1 MNRISKWLLAL
12 GIFLATLSILLY
24 WAWTWA
30 PSFYPPATRLLANDP
45 ATRQLAKQTD
55 QQALQF
61 LDELRYEPTFT
72 LRLTDRQVNAWLV
85 GEVEPRHSGLWPPG
99 VSQPRLQF
107 QPDECVLAARFQP
120 ARGPQT
126 VASARLRL
134 AVTADHRLGIE
145 LVRLQA
151 GWFPLPP
158 ESLVEPLVE
167 QLKRAGV
174 PAEWRQIEG
183 RDVLTIDPFDAPWV
197 RERMES
203 GQPRLERIALRNGE
217 LELTGRR
224 AP

>member
-1 MNRISKWLLAL
+1 MKRFSKWLLAL
-12 GIFLATLSILLY
+12 GGAFALLALLLS
-24 WAWTWA
+24 WGWSWA
-30 PSFYPPATRLLANDP
+30 PPFYRPATQLLASDP

-61 LDELRYEPTFT
+61 LDELRHEPTFT

-85 GEVEPRHSGLWPPG
+85 GEVEPRHPGLWPPG
-99 VSQPRLQF
+99 VSQPRLRF
-107 QPDECVLAARFQP
+107 QADECVLAARFQP
-120 ARGPQT
+120 ARGPAT

-158 ESLVEPLVE
+158 ESLVEPLVKQLE
-167 QLKRAGV
+167 QGGI
-174 PAEWRQIEG
+174 PSEWRQIEG
-183 RDVLTIDPFDAPWV
+183 RDVLTLDLFATPWV
-197 RERMES
+197 RERLES
-203 GQPRLERIALRNGE
+203 GDPRLEQITLREGE

-224 AP
+224 SP